1 MTTNNLREID
11 ERLLQGM
18 SGSKKLKLLMEQ
30 QAGSV
35 ADWARG
41 EGIDPI
47 ALHHCLAG
55 RRESDEYRQ
64 RMADSLGLER
74 AVVDAMIGPV
84 RTKEAAPAA

>member
-1 MTTNNLREID
+1 MTTDNLHDID
-11 ERLLQGM
+11 ARILDGLN
-18 SGSKKLKLLMEQ
+18 GSQKLKLLLAQ

-47 ALHHCLAG
+47 GLHHCLAG
-55 RRESDEYRQ
+55 RRESDAYRQ
-64 RMADSLGLER
+64 RMADSVGLDR

-84 RTKEAAPAA
+84 KSKEAASAA